1 MPVWNGMPFI
11 REAITSVINQ
21 RYKNWQLIISDDG
34 STDGTVDY
42 LKKIKNKKIKI
53 FYQKK
58 NLGIF
63 GNLKFLNS
71 KSNTSLVKIFCQDD
85 RMYKNCLKRTYGFM
99 TKFDDCKL
107 MSCNKFQHYKNI
119 LGRHY
124 YIYEQLG
131 NKEFIKFP
139 PKASMIAFFTLGNIC
154 GNLSQVTY
162 KKFNNKYFPSFQ
174 KKITIAGDY
183 YAWAKYS
190 YKYGTYII
198 PDKLVYVRTHAKQAS
213 NYLNMKNDYYFQLPI
228 VYEYLLNRI
237 KLGDEF
243 LSGQVSNK
251 SINNILLTYG
261 FLGIDSN
268 YKSLVSTGAI
278 EYINN
283 KSLVKELTSYYEI
296 DYSLLNDI
304 SGQYKHFYYG
314 MFEFMLANYPTE
326 SMNKLI
332 LTDNKI
338 DFTNKPLEL
347 QYDKQSLLKLYNDS
361 EFRSRVYSLK
371 RIVIVYIG
379 FYQQAFDRNKK
390 LSSLIENELNN

>member
-1 MPVWNGMPFI
+1 MNKITVIMPVWNGMPFL
-11 REAITSVINQ
+11 RKAISSVINQ

-85 RMYKNCLKRTYGFM
+85 RMYKNCLKRTYDFM

-198 PDKLVYVRTHAKQAS
+198 PDKLVYVRTHAKKAS
-213 NYLNMKNDYYFQLPI
+213 NYLNMKNDYYLQLPI

-237 KLGDEF
+237 KKKYYPVLRKDMILFNLPQRITNFIKYLLIGRIRFSLEVF
-243 LSGQVSNK
+243 SKLPFNI
-251 SINNILLTYG
+251 SILELFIYG
-261 FLGIDSN
+261 IF
-268 YKSLVSTGAI
+268 YRFK
-278 EYINN
+278 NN
-283 KSLVKELTSYYEI
+283 KFNFLNKYYTKQVVNIIKENL
-296 DYSLLNDI
+296 
-304 SGQYKHFYYG
+304 
-314 MFEFMLANYPTE
+314 
-326 SMNKLI
+326 
-332 LTDNKI
+332 
-338 DFTNKPLEL
+338 
-347 QYDKQSLLKLYNDS
+347 
-361 EFRSRVYSLK
+361 
-371 RIVIVYIG
+371 
-379 FYQQAFDRNKK
+379 
-390 LSSLIENELNN
+390 